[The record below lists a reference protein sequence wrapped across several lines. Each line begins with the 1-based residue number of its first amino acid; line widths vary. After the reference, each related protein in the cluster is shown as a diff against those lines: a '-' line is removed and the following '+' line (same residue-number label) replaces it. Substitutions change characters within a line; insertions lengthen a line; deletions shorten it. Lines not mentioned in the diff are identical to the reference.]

1 MITARERRW
10 LFLHEWTE
18 VAWMAISLIIS
29 SVLIVFSL
37 NVIYTKDSI
46 MRQIDDE
53 KASAEVIREY
63 REFNAFDDKI
73 VNCQDVVS
81 LILEKHGTPYIK
93 VLRGGTLIGVWS
105 TNEAMASARG
115 IAVQNTTEWSSVEIL
130 KILDVERQYRCILD
144 TDENNVIIGVI
155 CQEI

>member
-1 MITARERRW
+1 
-10 LFLHEWTE
+10 
-18 VAWMAISLIIS
+18 MAISLIIS

-53 KASAEVIREY
+53 QASAEVIREY
-63 REFNAFDDKI
+63 REFNAFDDKT

-81 LILEKHGTPYIK
+81 LILEKHGEPYIQ
-93 VLRGGTLIGVWS
+93 VLRDGVQIGMWS
-105 TNEAMASARG
+105 TNEAMVSARG
-115 IAVQNTTEWSSVEIL
+115 IAVQNTTGWSSVEVL
-130 KILDVERQYRCILD
+130 ELLDVESKYRCRLD

-155 CQEI
+155 CEEL